1 LEINQCI
8 RFESVDFSYGPAQP
22 VVLKGVDF
30 EIRKGDRIGII
41 GSTGSGKSTMID
53 LLMGLLV
60 PASGVI
66 SIDGEN
72 LHSPDQPERLL
83 AWRASIGNVPQNIYL
98 TDSSILENIAFG
110 VPKDHIDLSKVRQV
124 ATEAQVAN
132 FIESTPYGYATKVG
146 ERGISLSGGQRQRIG
161 IARALYKRPKILVF
175 DEATSALDG
184 ETESA
189 VIQSIEKL
197 DKNITIIMIAHRV
210 STLQRCQKIFEIVD
224 GNILLLEGGGSGLN
238 AGKFIPLGMKS

>member
-1 LEINQCI
+1 MKRCI
-8 RFESVDFSYGPAQP
+8 RFEAVHFSYGTGRP
-22 VVLKGVDF
+22 VVLEGVDLD
-30 EIRKGDRIGII
+30 IRKGDRIGII
-41 GSTGSGKSTMID
+41 GTTGSGKSTAID

-60 PASGVI
+60 PTAGAI

-72 LHSPDQPERLL
+72 LHAPEHPERLL

-98 TDSSILENIAFG
+98 SDSSILENIAFG
-110 VPKDHIDLSKVRQV
+110 VPTDQIDFPRVRQV
-124 ATEAQVAN
+124 AKEAQVAS

-146 ERGISLSGGQRQRIG
+146 ERGISLSGGQRQRLG

-189 VIQSIEKL
+189 VIQAIEKL
-197 DKNITIIMIAHRV
+197 DKQITIVMIAHRV
-210 STLQRCQKIFEIVD
+210 STLQKCQKIFEIVD
-224 GNILLLEGGGSGLN
+224 GHILLLEGGGSGLN
-238 AGKFIPLGMKS
+238 AEKFIPFGMKA